1 LKNIVPSALQNNQAT
16 LLKKALEKLERAG
29 RIAENTALVVLLGT
43 MMLVAVFQIVNRQ
56 LLGSMFAIPWAD
68 ELVRFIVLWLAMVGS
83 IAACRDN
90 KHIRI
95 DAITHVL
102 SGVVVSWIKIAVD
115 VFAAIVCAIIG
126 WQAFRLVREEVSW
139 GDYVIGDIPLWLA
152 HAVVP
157 VAFFL
162 ISYQFAV
169 RVLRLAYGIFRS
181 DAAEVGA

>member
-1 LKNIVPSALQNNQAT
+1 M
-16 LLKKALEKLERAG
+16 KKALEKLERAG
-29 RIAENTALVVLLGT
+29 RFAEDTALVVLLGT
-43 MMLVAVFQIVNRQ
+43 MILVAVFQIINRQ
-56 LLGSMFAIPWAD
+56 LLGSMFAMPWAD

-102 SGVVVSWIKIAVD
+102 SGAVVTWIKIAVD
-115 VFAAIVCAIIG
+115 VFAAAVCAVIG

-139 GDYVIGDIPLWLA
+139 GDYVIGDVPLWLA

-162 ISYQFAV
+162 ISYQFLV
-169 RVLRLAYGIFRS
+169 RVLKLAYGLARPEAGEAS
-181 DAAEVGA
+181 S

>member
-1 LKNIVPSALQNNQAT
+1 M
-16 LLKKALEKLERAG
+16 KKALEKLERAG
-29 RIAENTALVVLLGT
+29 RFAENTALVVLLGT
-43 MMLVAVFQIVNRQ
+43 MIVVAVFQIINRQ
-56 LLGSMFAIPWAD
+56 LLGSMFAMPWAD

-95 DAITHVL
+95 DAITHIL
-102 SGVVVSWIKIAVD
+102 SGTVVTWIKIVVD
-115 VFAAIVCAIIG
+115 VFAAAVCAIIG

-139 GDYVIGDIPLWLA
+139 GDYVMGDVPLWLA

-162 ISYQFAV
+162 ISYQFLV
-169 RVLRLAYGIFRS
+169 RVLKLAYGLIRPEAGEAS
-181 DAAEVGA
+181 T

>member
-1 LKNIVPSALQNNQAT
+1 MIV
-16 LLKKALEKLERAG
+16 
-29 RIAENTALVVLLGT
+29 
-43 MMLVAVFQIVNRQ
+43 VAVFQIVNRQ

-83 IAACRDN
+83 IAAARDN

-102 SGVVVSWIKIAVD
+102 SGTVVALIKIAVD
-115 VFAAIVCAIIG
+115 VFAAAVCAVIG
-126 WQAFRLVREEVSW
+126 WQAWRLVREEMSW
-139 GDYVIGDIPLWLA
+139 GEFVIGDVPLWLA

-162 ISYQFAV
+162 ISYQFLV
-169 RVLRLAYGIFRS
+169 RVVALTYGIFRPEARE
-181 DAAEVGA
+181 AAS